1 MLKLRGCKYYVINNS
16 RRIKEMEIKDLIKT
30 RRLQRGMTMRELAEK
45 IGVSEATVSRWEDGK
60 IKSWRWDRA
69 KAISEAL
76 DIPANVLMTGT
87 EIELPEYENTHAI
100 PILGE
105 ICAGPGIFCDE
116 NYNGAFYIDRSI
128 KADCCLIVS
137 GDSMRDAGI
146 MDRDIAFVKKQDR
159 YRDGDIVAVI
169 IRDENT
175 AAIKKICFNGPDAVL
190 MPCNPDYPPAVIAL
204 EEIIIVGKVIG
215 AYRSLQ

>member
-1 MLKLRGCKYYVINNS
+1 MIKDNIKKLRQKHGLTQS
-16 RRIKEMEIKDLIKT
+16 ELGRIAGVSDKAVSTWE
-30 RRLQRGMTMRELAEK
+30 RGDAEPRMGAVEKMAAYFRISKSAIIDNVTVPEAREL
-45 IGVSEATVSRWEDGK
+45 
-60 IKSWRWDRA
+60 
-69 KAISEAL
+69 
-76 DIPANVLMTGT
+76 
-87 EIELPEYENTHAI
+87 

-116 NYNGAFYIDRSI
+116 NYSGAFYIDRSI